1 MIAYSIMML
10 SIVDLFFF
18 HAVCI
23 LNMLLCT
30 VFFWIF
36 FTISYVFDT
45 IFAMDIPHLFSLLH
59 SVLFF
64 PLYQPPSLSLCMVFD
79 SISSNMDEVLS
90 INPSANLFIFGDF
103 NAHHKD
109 WLVYSGGAD
118 RSGELCYIFSVSNDL
133 TQMLNSPTRIPDSDS
148 HSPGLLNFFLQTLVF
163 VLQWLFLH

>member
-79 SISSNMDEVLS
+79 SISSNIDEVLS

-109 WLVYSGGAD
+109 WLVYSGG
-118 RSGELCYIFSVSNDL
+118 LIDL
-133 TQMLNSPTRIPDSDS
+133 VNSAI
-148 HSPGLLNFFLQTLVF
+148 FFLSQTTLLRCLILLQGSQTLILTVLVF
-163 VLQWLFLH
+163 

>member
-1 MIAYSIMML
+1 ML

-79 SISSNMDEVLS
+79 SISSNIDEVLS

-109 WLVYSGGAD
+109 WLVYSGG
-118 RSGELCYIFSVSNDL
+118 LIDL
-133 TQMLNSPTRIPDSDS
+133 VNSAI
-148 HSPGLLNFFLQTLVF
+148 FFLSQTTLLRCLILLQGSQTLILTVLVF
-163 VLQWLFLH
+163 